1 MDEGGSEDIDS
12 LHFEISLRGAGAGA
26 FSGAPEGERYDS
38 KQDKG
43 GDGGARAFSGP
54 HQRERYERKP
64 SRRSKTEETNPNQRP
79 RKTPA
84 RPHPDRR
91 PKHND
96 TNTYQRARKMPPPP
110 LRAMCFQNAMCLYL
124 PSRLH
129 PLAPRCCGAHPDG
142 RTRNAGTGTG
152 RSASEPPRTAPN
164 RFGNG
169 CTAAKIGARK
179 TLISKPIL
187 GAQRGA
193 RIRGRGGPD
202 NGTRAA
208 ASRFPV

>member
-1 MDEGGSEDIDS
+1 MPKDKQKSRHAHARTREKALIFNFFLTKIHTKTTSGGEVDEDGSEDIDS

-64 SRRSKTEETNPNQRP
+64 ARRSKTEETNPNQRP

-91 PKHND
+91 STQND
-96 TNTYQRARKMPPPP
+96 TNPNQRARKMPPPP
-110 LRAMCFQNAMCLYL
+110 LRAMCFQDAMCLYL

-129 PLAPRCCGAHPDG
+129 PLAPR
-142 RTRNAGTGTG
+142 
-152 RSASEPPRTAPN
+152 
-164 RFGNG
+164 
-169 CTAAKIGARK
+169 
-179 TLISKPIL
+179 
-187 GAQRGA
+187 
-193 RIRGRGGPD
+193 
-202 NGTRAA
+202 
-208 ASRFPV
+208 